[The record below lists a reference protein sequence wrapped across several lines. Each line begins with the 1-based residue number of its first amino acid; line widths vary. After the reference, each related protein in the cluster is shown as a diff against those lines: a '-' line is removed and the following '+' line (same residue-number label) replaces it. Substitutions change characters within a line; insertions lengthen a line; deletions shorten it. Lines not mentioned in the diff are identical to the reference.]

1 MALICCGGLRTDF
14 VITAE
19 GRARLMQMG
28 GNAIYSAAGA
38 HVWLDD
44 VAILGRAGDN
54 FPPEWVSELA
64 ARGFDVRGMSNIGGI
79 QDHRTFY
86 AYIDR
91 DTRVD
96 TDPATHFARIGV
108 PLPDPLRDYV
118 NSTPG
123 QDDPE
128 HYEPLATRPE
138 DLDDLLAAR
147 VAQPASTLHIAPTSI
162 RTQRFLPEAA
172 RARGLSLVSLDPG
185 ERTMLPRL
193 RTHIEA
199 VLSGIDIF
207 LPSDQ
212 EVRGLFAAD
221 AVLTQP
227 LLAARW
233 FSERGPRVVV
243 TKLGSHGVLVFE
255 RSPGTA
261 EPGIWRLP
269 ALPVD
274 VVDVTGA
281 GDAFCGGFMASFG
294 ASGDPIAAAI
304 AGTVSASFA
313 IEDYGAAGLL
323 NAGRSD
329 AEQRAHRLRGA
340 AQRVN

>member
-1 MALICCGGLRTDF
+1 MSLICCGGLRTDF

-19 GRARLMQMG
+19 GQARLMQMG

-38 HVWLDD
+38 HLWLDD

-54 FPPEWVSELA
+54 FPAEWIAELA
-64 ARGFDVRGMSNIGGI
+64 ARGFDVRGMCNIGGI

-86 AYIDR
+86 AYVDR
-91 DTRVD
+91 DTRID
-96 TDPATHFARIGV
+96 TDPAAHFARIRV
-108 PLPDPLRDYV
+108 PLPDPLRGYV

-123 QDDPE
+123 QDDPD

-138 DLDDLLAAR
+138 DLDDLLKAR
-147 VAQPASTLHIAPTSI
+147 AAQPAATLHIAPTSI

-172 RARGLSLVSLDPG
+172 RVRGLNLVSLDPG

-193 RTHIEA
+193 RSHIED
-199 VLSGIDIF
+199 VLGGIDVF

-212 EVRGLFAAD
+212 EVRSLFAD
-221 AVLTQP
+221 DDVLTQP
-227 LLAARW
+227 LMAARW
-233 FSERGPRVVV
+233 FAARGPRVVV
-243 TKLGSHGVLVFE
+243 IKLGSQGVLVYE
-255 RSPGTA
+255 RATGSA

-269 ALPVD
+269 ALPVT

-281 GDAFCGGFMASFG
+281 GDAFCGGFMASFS
-294 ASGDPIAAAI
+294 ALGDPVAAAI

-323 NAGRSD
+323 NASRSE
-329 AEQRAHRLRGA
+329 AELRSRELHGA
-340 AQRVN
+340 AQRMV